1 MRRLLLTL
9 TLLAAPA
16 ALLWPVPGRAQRV
29 EGRFAEAT
37 PAHLAASWSGAQ
49 LSLPGG
55 FQARL
60 RDAPAVA
67 GRLPLVILMHGSSGL
82 GLAAVGQFGAWLA
95 GQGIAVIA
103 PDSFATP
110 DRLTYV
116 SPVPAAVTERIH
128 ALRLEELAHA
138 LGQARALPWVDPARI
153 VIAGSSEG
161 AVPVGRIAPTPEPAG
176 RIITSWGCEA
186 GYFVDA
192 PRLAIPR
199 DAHVLTVIA
208 SRDPF
213 FSPLN
218 PWSAG
223 FAISGNCA
231 GALRMHADATSVTIS
246 TDQHTLLGHPL
257 AREAVAAFLARILP
271 R

>member
-1 MRRLLLTL
+1 MRILLLL
-9 TLLAAPA
+9 
-16 ALLWPVPGRAQRV
+16 ALLIQPALAQQPGVAGSFAQ
-29 EGRFAEAT
+29 AT
-37 PAHLAASWSGAQ
+37 PAHLQSAWEGAQ
-49 LSLPGG
+49 ASLPGG
-55 FQARL
+55 WQGRL
-60 RDAPAVA
+60 RVAPAPA

-110 DRLTYV
+110 DRLTYT
-116 SPVPAAVTERIH
+116 SPVPSAVTERIH
-128 ALRLEELAHA
+128 ALRLAELTHA
-138 LGQARALPWVDPARI
+138 LAQARALRWVDPARI

-161 AVPVGRIAPTPEPAG
+161 AVPIGRLVTTPEPAG
-176 RIITSWGCEA
+176 RIITSWNCEA

-192 PRLAIPR
+192 PRIAIPR
-199 DAHVLTVIA
+199 DAHVLTVVA

-223 FAISGNCA
+223 FAITGNCA
-231 GALRMHADATSVTIS
+231 GALRMHADATSVVLS
-246 TDQHTLLGHPL
+246 TDQHTLLGQPL
-257 AREAVAAFLARILP
+257 ALEAVAAFLARVLP

>member
-1 MRRLLLTL
+1 MRRLILALA
-9 TLLAAPA
+9 LLAGPG
-16 ALLWPVPGRAQRV
+16 ALLWPAPGLAQRV
-29 EGRFAEAT
+29 EGSFAEPT
-37 PAHLAASWSGAQ
+37 PEHLAGSWSGAQ

-55 FQARL
+55 YQGRL
-60 RDAPAVA
+60 RDAPGVI

-82 GLAAVGQFGAWLA
+82 GLAAVGQFGSWLA
-95 GQGIAVIA
+95 GQGMAVIA
-103 PDSFATP
+103 PDSFATA

-116 SPVPAAVTERIH
+116 SPVPAVVTERIH
-128 ALRLEELAHA
+128 SLRLAELEHA
-138 LGQARALPWVDPARI
+138 LTQARALPWVDPARI

-161 AVPVGRIAPTPEPAG
+161 AVPIGRLVTTPEPAG

-192 PRLAIPR
+192 PRIAIPR
-199 DAHVLTVIA
+199 EAHVLTVVA
-208 SRDPF
+208 ARDPF

-223 FAISGNCA
+223 FAITGSCA
-231 GALRMHADATSVTIS
+231 AALRMHADATSVVVS
-246 TDQHTLLGHPL
+246 TDQHTLLGHPQ
-257 AREAVAAFLARILP
+257 AREAVTSFLARILP

>member
-1 MRRLLLTL
+1 MRRLLLA
-9 TLLAAPA
+9 LAVLATPA
-16 ALLWPVPGRAQRV
+16 LAQRV
-29 EGRFAEAT
+29 EGSFAEAT

-55 FQARL
+55 HQGRL
-60 RDAPAVA
+60 GDLAAPPSAV
-67 GRLPLVILMHGSSGL
+67 LPLVILMHGSSGL

-95 GQGIAVIA
+95 GQGYAVIA

-110 DRLTYV
+110 DRLTYS

-128 ALRLEELAHA
+128 AMRLAELGHA
-138 LGQARALPWVDPARI
+138 LAQARALPWVDPTRI

-161 AVPVGRIAPTPEPAG
+161 AVPVGRIAASPEPAG
-176 RIITSWGCEA
+176 RIIISWGCEA

-192 PRLAIPR
+192 PRIAIPR
-199 DAHVLTVIA
+199 DARVLTVVA

-223 FAISGNCA
+223 FAITGSCA
-231 GALRMHADATSVTIS
+231 AALRMHADATSVVLS
-246 TDQHTLLGHPL
+246 TDQHTLLGHPQ
-257 AREAVAAFLARILP
+257 AREAVAAFLARVLP
-271 R
+271 VRPAWR

>member
-1 MRRLLLTL
+1 MRLLLWL
-9 TLLAAPA
+9 ALLVAPA
-16 ALLWPVPGRAQRV
+16 FAPSWAQAPRV
-29 EGRFAEAT
+29 AGSFFEPT
-37 PAHLAASWSGAQ
+37 PAHLAAAWEGAQ
-49 LSLPGG
+49 VSLPGG
-55 FQARL
+55 FQGVL
-60 RDAPAVA
+60 RAAPAPTT
-67 GRLPLVILMHGSSGL
+67 RLPLVILMHGSSGL

-95 GQGIAVIA
+95 GQGVAVIA

-128 ALRLEELAHA
+128 ALRLAELEHA
-138 LGQARALPWVDPARI
+138 LAQARALPWVDPARI
-153 VIAGSSEG
+153 IIAGSSEG
-161 AVPVGRIAPTPEPAG
+161 AVPIGRLVATPEPAG
-176 RIITSWGCEA
+176 RIITSWNCEA

-192 PRLAIPR
+192 PRIAIPR
-199 DAHVLTVIA
+199 DARVLTVVA

-223 FAISGNCA
+223 FAITGNCA
-231 GALRMHADATSVTIS
+231 GALRMHADATSVVIS
-246 TDQHTLLGHPL
+246 TDQHTLLGHPQ
-257 AREAVAAFLARILP
+257 AREAVAGFVARVLG

>member
-1 MRRLLLTL
+1 MSMRLLL
-9 TLLAAPA
+9 LLALLALPA
-16 ALLWPVPGRAQRV
+16 QAQRIAGSFS
-29 EGRFAEAT
+29 EPT
-37 PAHLAASWSGAQ
+37 PAHLAASLAGAQ
-49 LSLPGG
+49 VSLPGG
-55 FQARL
+55 FQGRL
-60 RDAPAVA
+60 DAAPAPA

-95 GQGIAVIA
+95 GQGLAVIA

-110 DRLTYV
+110 DRLTYT

-128 ALRLEELAHA
+128 ALRLAELEHA
-138 LGQARALPWVDPARI
+138 LAQARLLPWVDPARI
-153 VIAGSSEG
+153 IIAGSSEG
-161 AVPVGRIAPTPEPAG
+161 AVPIGRLVATPEPAG

-192 PRLAIPR
+192 PRIAIPR
-199 DAHVLTVIA
+199 DARVLTVIA
-208 SRDPF
+208 ARDPF

-223 FAISGNCA
+223 FAITGNCA
-231 GALRMHADATSVTIS
+231 AALRMHTDATSVVIS
-246 TDQHTLLGHPL
+246 TDQHTLLGHPQ
-257 AREAVAAFLARILP
+257 AREAISAFLARVAP